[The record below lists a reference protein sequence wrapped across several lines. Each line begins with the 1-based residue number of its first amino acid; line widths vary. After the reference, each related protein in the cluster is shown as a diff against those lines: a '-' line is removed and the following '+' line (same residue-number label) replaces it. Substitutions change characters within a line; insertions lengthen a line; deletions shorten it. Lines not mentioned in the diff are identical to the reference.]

1 MELEFSSEKVKLQCM
16 DIKAAGKLFGGNKAL
31 VISLMARINALKNA
45 ETIKDI
51 IIMPTFRFHKLDNKN
66 GRDLKGCF
74 AIDVKTRKEP
84 WRIILQPLTDEKEI
98 FQSTNIDEIAYK
110 VRIVEIMEVS
120 KHYE

>member
-31 VISLMARINALKNA
+31 DISLMARINALKNA

-98 FQSTNIDEIAYK
+98 FSIN
-110 VRIVEIMEVS
+110 
-120 KHYE
+120 